1 MTGIIICENC
11 GKGFI
16 SNGSLESVKTITPI
30 VVMLSAMK
38 LPRYNGTRKIIS
50 KPDGKN
56 NVVEFKDRCN
66 RCSEK

>member
-16 SNGSLESVKTITPI
+16 ANGSLELVKTITPI
-30 VVMLSAMK
+30 VVVLSAMK
-38 LPRYNGTRKIIS
+38 LPRFIGTRKIIS
-50 KPDGKN
+50 KPNGKN
-56 NVVEFKDRCN
+56 YVVEFKDRCK